1 MILAAS
7 LGACGGDPEG
17 VATVRGA
24 NADGMHGAVINQP
37 YVVPSAPLRDTDG
50 AAYSLTGDTGRPL
63 TLVFFGYTHC
73 PDTCQLVMANITSAL
88 TRLEEDQRELVD
100 VVFVTTDPA
109 RDDEAALRT
118 YLDRYDPSFVGLTGD
133 LATIVTM
140 GEAVGVYIAKGEEL
154 PTGGYEVDHGTPII
168 AINAAD
174 RAPIV
179 WTEGISAA
187 NLAEDIITLL
197 TKESE

>member
-1 MILAAS
+1 
-7 LGACGGDPEG
+7 
-17 VATVRGA
+17 
-24 NADGMHGAVINQP
+24 
-37 YVVPSAPLRDTDG
+37 
-50 AAYSLTGDTGRPL
+50 
-63 TLVFFGYTHC
+63 LVFFGYTHC

-88 TRLEEDQRELVD
+88 TRLDDGQRGLVD

-109 RDDEAALRT
+109 RDDESALRD

-140 GEAVGVYIAKGEEL
+140 GEAVGVYVAKGAKL

-187 NLAEDIITLL
+187 DLADDITTLL